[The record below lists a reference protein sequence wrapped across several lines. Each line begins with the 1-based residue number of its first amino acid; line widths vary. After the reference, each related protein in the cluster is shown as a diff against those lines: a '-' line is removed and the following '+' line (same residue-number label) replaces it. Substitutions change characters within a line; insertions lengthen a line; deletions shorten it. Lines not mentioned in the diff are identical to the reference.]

1 VRTTEPID
9 GIHHYF
15 SQPRAREPDVRL
27 EQPPRVRRNFLTW
40 AFFLAQVSAAEL
52 LLTGAAKAQDDELS
66 ENATNRPEAP
76 SGPLPDDA
84 LQRTI
89 DVAEAQTIAPPSSS
103 IVGSQAT
110 PQLDAQAQNHLLPL
124 GSLADQHTLP
134 VGGTAGGGSSARMG
148 SSGSAESSLPTM
160 LPEIGGS
167 AQEGP
172 PEIDVHIGLSPLLG
186 FDLQVDTGGLISGIG
201 LDLGNLLVGPLETV
215 TNLVDSLVG
224 DLVSDLGNLLNNDV
238 LGLGELL
245 ESGPLNLSELTGL
258 TLTTGIAG
266 LLQGGEAGSDAGNG
280 AAANTPLISL
290 STPDGELSAPGLLS
304 TGMINFAAITATV
317 QLDELFAGG
326 QHTDYNIAL
335 RNGPETGAED
345 ASPSQP
351 EIAGILPEALANEA
365 PPPADSTAALLSP
378 LDEFMTRP
386 SV

>member
-1 VRTTEPID
+1 
-9 GIHHYF
+9 
-15 SQPRAREPDVRL
+15 VRL

-52 LLTGAAKAQDDELS
+52 LLTGGAKAQDDELS
-66 ENATNRPEAP
+66 ENPINRPEAP
-76 SGPLPDDA
+76 SGPLPDDV

-89 DVAEAQTIAPPSSS
+89 DVAEAQFVAPPSSS
-103 IVGSQAT
+103 IVGSQIT
-110 PQLDAQAQNHLLPL
+110 PHLDAQAQDHLLPL
-124 GSLADQHTLP
+124 GTLANQHTLP
-134 VGGTAGGGSSARMG
+134 AGGTAGAGSSSRIG
-148 SSGSAESSLPTM
+148 SGGSAENSLPTL

-167 AQEGP
+167 AQTPP

-186 FDLQVDTGGLISGIG
+186 FDLHLDTGGLISGVG

-215 TNLVDSLVG
+215 TNLVNSLVG
-224 DLVSDLGNLLNNDV
+224 DLVTDLGNLLNNDV

-258 TLTTGIAG
+258 TLTNGIAG
-266 LLQGGEAGSDAGNG
+266 LLQGSGATVDAHFSSSAENG
-280 AAANTPLISL
+280 APLISL
-290 STPDGELSAPGLLS
+290 TTHDGELSAPGLLS
-304 TGMINFAAITATV
+304 AGMINFPAVSAPV
-317 QLDELFAGG
+317 QLDELFAQG

-335 RNGPETGAED
+335 RSGPESGAED

-351 EIAGILPEALANEA
+351 EVAGILPEVLANEA

-378 LDEFMTRP
+378 LDEFLTRP

>member
-1 VRTTEPID
+1 M
-9 GIHHYF
+9 
-15 SQPRAREPDVRL
+15 RL

-89 DVAEAQTIAPPSSS
+89 DVAEAQLVAPPSSS
-103 IVGSQAT
+103 MVGSQVT
-110 PQLDAQAQNHLLPL
+110 PHLDAQAQDHLLPL
-124 GSLADQHTLP
+124 GTLANQHTLP
-134 VGGTAGGGSSARMG
+134 AGGTAGAGSSSRIG
-148 SSGSAESSLPTM
+148 SGGIAENSLPTL
-160 LPEIGGS
+160 LPEIGGG
-167 AQEGP
+167 AQTAAP
-172 PEIDVHIGLSPLLG
+172 PEIDVHIGLPPLLG
-186 FDLQVDTGGLISGIG
+186 FDLHLDTGGLISGVG

-378 LDEFMTRP
+378 LDDFMTRP